1 MTFHG
6 IDWAILAAV
15 TALLYFAGLRT
26 RRYMQSVAD
35 FLAANRCAGKYI
47 LGISDGIAGLGAI
60 SIVAIFEMNY
70 KAGFTATWW
79 GMMLLPVSVIIAT
92 TGWVQYRFRQTRAM
106 TMAQF
111 FEMRYSR
118 HFRIYAG
125 IVGFL
130 SGLVNFGIFPSVSA
144 RFFQYYCGFPTHYV
158 DVFGLQIDLV
168 YGAIM
173 LVLEGTA
180 LSFVFLGGQI
190 AVMVTDFIQGV
201 WVNVT
206 FIVLGVYLLFFV
218 FDWSHI
224 LEAAALAPPDASL
237 INPLKTTGTQD
248 FNVSYF
254 LIGVFGA
261 FYSYMAWQGNQG
273 YFGAART
280 PHEAQMGRVIGQ
292 FRYVI
297 QTMPLVLLPMA
308 AWAFLHHPD
317 FAVAS
322 QGAQQALEA
331 VDNPQLRS
339 QLTVTVSIAHILP
352 VGILGLFGA
361 LMLAAYISTDDTY
374 MHSWG
379 SIFIQDV
386 VMPIRQNLLK
396 RGNHLL
402 PPKLHIRWLRRAIF
416 GVALYIFVFSLV
428 FSHRQDILMFF
439 ALTGTIYLGW
449 AGAAIVGGLYWKYG
463 NSAGAWCAAI
473 GGVTLALAG
482 WYLTYY
488 WASSQ
493 HLLSAWVPGLWG
505 WSLQQWP
512 QLQGDRFPVNAQ
524 ILWFCTMLVTL
535 GLYVAGS
542 LVGGRGR
549 AYNMD
554 RLLHRGAYAVLEPAG
569 AAPEATP
576 PQRGWKALRMGREFT
591 RVDRIVYVASYV
603 YIVGTFGTFV
613 VGTALMFAT
622 DVADAS
628 WGRFWWYYCLI
639 MLLFSAVVTVW
650 ISLGGA
656 RDLRALLSTLKVLRR
671 DHTDDG
677 TVVGQ
682 ESLADRRQREEA
694 QETGG

>member
-1 MTFHG
+1 MVFHWV
-6 IDWAILAAV
+6 DWVILIAMM
-15 TALLYFAGLRT
+15 ALLYFAGIRT

-79 GMMLLPVSVIIAT
+79 GMMLLPVSVVIAT

-118 HFRIYAG
+118 RFRIYAG
-125 IVGFL
+125 IVGFI

-144 RFFQYYCGFPTHYV
+144 RFFQYYCGFPNYYV
-158 DVFGLQIDLV
+158 DVFGIQIDLV

-201 WVNVT
+201 WVNFT
-206 FIVLGVYLLFFV
+206 FIIVGVFLLFFM

-224 LEAAALAPPDASL
+224 LEAAALAPADASMV
-237 INPLKTTGTQD
+237 NPLNTSGTED

-273 YFGAART
+273 YFGAARNA
-280 PHEAQMGRVIGQ
+280 HEAQMGRVIGQ

-317 FAVAS
+317 FAAAS
-322 QGAQQALEA
+322 QLTRDVLSGI
-331 VDNPQLRS
+331 DNPQLRS
-339 QLTVTVSIAHILP
+339 QLTVTVAICHILP
-352 VGILGLFGA
+352 IGITGLFGA

-379 SIFIQDV
+379 SILVQDV
-386 VMPIRQNLLK
+386 VMPIRQSLL
-396 RGNHLL
+396 RNRSAVL
-402 PPKLHIRWLRRAIF
+402 PPDTHIRWLRRAIF

-439 ALTGTIYLGW
+439 ALTGTVYLGW
-449 AGAAIVGGLYWKYG
+449 AGSAIVGGLYWKRG
-463 NSAGAWCAAI
+463 NVAGAWCAAL

-482 WYLTYY
+482 WYLTYF
-488 WASSQ
+488 WDSAQ
-493 HLLSAWVPGLWG
+493 LLLSAHAPAFWAWAVA
-505 WSLQQWP
+505 QWP
-512 QLQGDRFPVNAQ
+512 RLLGAKFPVNAQ
-524 ILWFCTMLVTL
+524 ILWFCTMWCTL
-535 GLYVAGS
+535 ALYIVGS

-549 AYNMD
+549 VHDMD
-554 RLLHRGAYAVLEPAG
+554 RLLHRGAYAVPEPAG
-569 AAPEATP
+569 QPPPP
-576 PQRGWKALRMGREFT
+576 PQRGWKILRMGKDFT
-591 RVDRIVYVASYV
+591 RADRIVYLASYA
-603 YIVGTFGTFV
+603 YILGTFGTFV
-613 VGTALMFAT
+613 IGTTLMLTT

-628 WGRFWWYYCLI
+628 WGRFWWYYCLV
-639 MLLFSAVVTVW
+639 MLAFSAVITVW

-656 RDLRALLSTLKVLRR
+656 RDLRRLLDTLKTLKR

-677 TVVGQ
+677 TVIGH
-682 ESLADRRQREEA
+682 ESLADRMHRESA
-694 QETGG
+694 TGPGA